1 MSVSELQSNM
11 EDLAKAA
18 GLDIS
23 SEPNFEE
30 QPQQFE
36 LVDEQPAQDQ
46 PVQEQVSQSEAVEE
60 QQVAE
65 PVTETQQG
73 SLENGNV
80 DLSDDEFN
88 DMLVDYVSERLG
100 VSINSLEELS
110 DYINREPEPA
120 YVDDRIA
127 KIAEFVSNT
136 GRSPEDWFRYQ
147 QLDPAEMDDLSVIR
161 LQTLTDYP
169 NLNPEQVNKLVNSR
183 YKLDEDLFSEEEI
196 ELSKIQMQIDADKAR
211 AGINSLR
218 EDYMLPVQQYVE
230 DDQQEDGYLFDD
242 NWMNYMVSEVDALD
256 AMEFDLGDDRTF
268 TFGLN
273 DEYKGQLKQK
283 NAQLEEFFDPYVDS
297 NGNWDIETLSMHRA
311 LIDNI
316 DAIAASI
323 YQQGLS
329 DGQKNLVNKAANVQ
343 TSSPGIQQNQQT
355 DSVIEQIKQALGG
368 GDNLMRFK

>member
-1 MSVSELQSNM
+1 MSVSEIQSNM

-23 SEPNFEE
+23 NEPTFEE
-30 QPQQFE
+30 QPPQQFE
-36 LVDEQPAQDQ
+36 LTDEP
-46 PVQEQVSQSEAVEE
+46 PVQQEVSPEPAPVQE

-65 PVTETQQG
+65 PVTESQQS
-73 SLENGNV
+73 SLENENV

-88 DMLVDYVSERLG
+88 AMLTNYVSERLG
-100 VSINSLEELS
+100 VSINSIDELS
-110 DYINREPEPA
+110 DYINREPAQAEIDER
-120 YVDDRIA
+120 VA
-127 KIAEFVSNT
+127 KIAEFVSQT

-147 QLDPAEMDDLSVIR
+147 QLDPTEMDDLSAIR
-161 LQTLTDYP
+161 LQTLSDYP
-169 NLNPEQVNKLVNSR
+169 NLSPDQVDRLVGSR
-183 YKLDEDLFSEEEI
+183 YKLDEDIFSEDEI
-196 ELSKIQMQIDADKAR
+196 ELSKIQLKIDADKAR

-218 EDYMLPVQQYVE
+218 EDYMLPTQQQAE
-230 DDQQEDGYLFDD
+230 PQQDSVLFDE
-242 NWMNYMVSEVDALD
+242 NWMSYMNNEVDALD

-273 DEYKGQLKQK
+273 DDYKGQLKEK
-283 NAQLEEFFDPYVDS
+283 NSELERFFDPYVDS
-297 NGNWDIETLSMHRA
+297 NGNWDIESLSMHRA

-316 DAIAASI
+316 DAIAKSI

-343 TSSPGIQQNQQT
+343 TSAPGIQQNQQSDT
-355 DSVIEQIKQALGG
+355 VIEQIKQALGG